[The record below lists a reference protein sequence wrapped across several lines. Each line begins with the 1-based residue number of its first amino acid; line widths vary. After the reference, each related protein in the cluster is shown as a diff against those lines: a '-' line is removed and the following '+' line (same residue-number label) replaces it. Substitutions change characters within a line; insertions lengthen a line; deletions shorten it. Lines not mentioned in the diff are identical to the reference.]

1 MNCVYSATGDYVCT
15 PPTAISE
22 KFTNQ
27 TEQFASTSDGCD
39 DACYQKIWKN
49 AGCTTPKQHNDWSV
63 TQTKE
68 SLTQDSNAW
77 GVLTSENHRKGCYGT
92 DRTKWPGYVAP
103 KSQQDQVMQK
113 QQMQQQKTERK
124 TQKQLLKQNQQIEA
138 PPIQTPMRAP
148 RQLPPPIQP
157 QYQDNNQDQPV
168 QDQPMEDQPMEDQP
182 MQDQPMQDQPM
193 QDQNELFDQHGY
205 QNELFDQ
212 HGYQNESFD
221 QYQPYT
227 QNSSY

>member
-22 KFTNQ
+22 KFQNADNCGPQNGPRTK
-27 TEQFASTSDGCD
+27 DCCD
-39 DACYQKIWKN
+39 NACYQKIWKD
-49 AGCTTPKQHNDWSV
+49 AVCTTPKQHDDWSV

-103 KSQQDQVMQK
+103 KPQQDQVMQK

-138 PPIQTPMRAP
+138 PPMQ
-148 RQLPPPIQP
+148 Q
-157 QYQDNNQDQPV
+157 QDNNQMQQ
-168 QDQPMEDQPMEDQP
+168 QDNNQ
-182 MQDQPMQDQPM
+182 MQQQDNNQMQQQDNNQM
-193 QDQNELFDQHGY
+193 QQQDNNQYPNES
-205 QNELFDQ
+205 FDQ

>member
-22 KFTNQ
+22 KFQN
-27 TEQFASTSDGCD
+27 SDNCGPQNGPRTKDCCD

-49 AGCTTPKQHNDWSV
+49 AGCTTPKQHDDWSV

-77 GVLTSENHRKGCYGT
+77 GVLTDDAHRNKCYGT

-103 KSQQDQVMQK
+103 KSQDQVMQTQRK
-113 QQMQQQKTERK
+113 KERK
-124 TQKQLLKQNQQIEA
+124 TRNQQIEA
-138 PPIQTPMRAP
+138 PQMEPQM
-148 RQLPPPIQP
+148 QQMQP
-157 QYQDNNQDQPV
+157 QMQQMEPQMQTMEPQMQNQ
-168 QDQPMEDQPMEDQP
+168 
-182 MQDQPMQDQPM
+182 MQDQPMQDQPI
-193 QDQNELFDQHGY
+193 QG